1 MSRKYDRVFVSQLA
15 FCGLC
20 IILFLLAL
28 PAAAAPKAKPGFG
41 EALTAARST
50 LVLADGK
57 LSGDGAGV
65 LSEAL
70 AGSRYVLIGED
81 HFSSEI
87 PRLVSAICDVMRP
100 DAYAIE
106 AGPQAARFVTGL
118 LRSPDRVLRT
128 KARMVKYA
136 HNMAFL
142 DASEENDTAAHC
154 ALASRNPDFA
164 LWGLDQEFIGA
175 AGPLLAAMAAA
186 GPGPRSA
193 AAIAAM
199 QVKEHAAD
207 EKARASG
214 DPGDAFIIAATA
226 AELQSLAEELKIDGN
241 AQTAALF
248 DELVASNSIYR
259 LNSEGS
265 PRSNSKRAELFK
277 QHFLAEYAS
286 IRKSIDSPR
295 VLFKF
300 GDNHSGKGFS
310 PLQVRDI
317 GNFVAEFADGERT
330 QSLHLLVLGAR
341 GKHALFGGYAKPVK
355 IEPFTITDDPG
366 HQWLAAAIERMVAK
380 PDKGDG
386 LSLFDLR
393 KLRFRGIDAP
403 SEWRRIIHAYDLLVL
418 LPEITPASMIQ

>member
-1 MSRKYDRVFVSQLA
+1 MYGKFERGMVSG
-15 FCGLC
+15 GLC
-20 IILFLLAL
+20 GGLCLSLLFSVL
-28 PAAAAPKAKPGFG
+28 PAVAASKAKPGFE

-81 HFSSEI
+81 HFSREI
-87 PRLVSAICDVMRP
+87 PHLVSAICDVMHP
-100 DAYAIE
+100 DAYAVE
-106 AGPQAARFVTGL
+106 AGPQAAQFVTGL
-118 LRSPDRVLRT
+118 LKSPDRVLRM
-128 KARMVKYA
+128 KARMLKYA

-142 DASEENDTAAHC
+142 DANEENDTAAHC
-154 ALASRNPDFA
+154 ALASRNPDFP

-175 AGPLLAAMAAA
+175 AGPLLDAMAAA
-186 GPGPRSA
+186 GPGPRAA

-199 QVKEHAAD
+199 QVREHAAD

-214 DPGDAFIIAATA
+214 DPGDAFIIAASD
-226 AELQSLAEELKIDGN
+226 AELQLLANELKIDGN
-241 AQTAALF
+241 AQTTALF

-259 LNSEGS
+259 LNFEGS

-277 QHFLAEYAS
+277 QHFLAEYAA
-286 IRKSIDSPR
+286 IRKNIDSPR

-330 QSLHLLVLGAR
+330 QSLHLLVLAAR

-355 IEPFTITDDPG
+355 VEPFAITDDPG
-366 HQWLAAAIERMVAK
+366 YQWLTPAIERMVAQ
-380 PDKGDG
+380 PDKGDA